1 MNAKNPSLETATMT
15 TDPQGAK
22 ALHLLQSLYR
32 GELSAVETY
41 ERALG
46 LATLTGLVADVLRV
60 CQGSHQKR
68 VTLLKARLVELGAEV
83 PASSGVWGAMANV
96 LEAAAVTVGEKA
108 AIGVLEEGEDV
119 GLDDYQ
125 KGVDVLGPD
134 DRQLVRDELLPAQQD
149 THRQMS
155 NLKQAITDGA

>member
-1 MNAKNPSLETATMT
+1 MNAKNPILETATMT
-15 TDPQGAK
+15 TDPNAAK
-22 ALHLLQSLYR
+22 VIDQLRSFYR

-46 LATLTGLVADVLRV
+46 VASFTGTVADVLRV

-68 VTLLKARLVELGAEV
+68 VGLLRDRLLELGAEV
-83 PASSGVWGAMANV
+83 PESSGVWGAMVAL
-96 LEAAAVTVGEKA
+96 LEAAAVTVGEKV

-119 GLDDYQ
+119 GLHDYEQ
-125 KGVDVLGPD
+125 GLTDLDPE
-134 DRQLVRDELLPAQQD
+134 DRQLVKSELLPAQQD

-155 NLKQAITDGA
+155 HLKQAITDGA